1 MKKEKFVEYTPNYN
15 IHPGEIIYDYL
26 EYMSIGT
33 PNLSNLTKLD
43 LNVLEDIVYN
53 KGNIT
58 EEVAEKLSV
67 MGYSKEFW
75 LNCQKSYDEFEK
87 KER

>member
-1 MKKEKFVEYTPNYN
+1 MKKEKFIKYKPNYN
-15 IHPGEIIYDYL
+15 VHPGELIIDYL

-33 PNLSNLTKLD
+33 PNLSNLTKID

-53 KGNIT
+53 KGRIT
-58 EEVAEKLSV
+58 QEIAEKLKP
-67 MGYSKEFW
+67 MGYSKEFR

-87 KER
+87 NK